1 MVGTAT
7 SRGLTLETYKT
18 AALGQPEGTQGGY
31 YLGLI
36 SAEIGSGA
44 YFRIYVGGV
53 LKYEDTIIGS
63 LTVTSNYIELPT
75 AFNEPAETWLAAT
88 ITGTCTVEIVKASD
102 SGVAL
107 VIPIALPAD
116 DPSGDKWHLSGN
128 LQAGVAVKTSALRI
142 LAPPTLDV
150 TTGTVAP
157 PPTTGI
163 AMTLLT
169 TADTPVVVSATLFGG
184 QFLVHPAPRPGDSTW
199 AQMGGTA
206 GTESAVPP
214 FQIKSI
220 GSLQRIGC
228 TWAAIVREGWTW
240 YDSWKVWG
248 DSFGAIRNYTL
259 FQTPNES
266 AQSGYSANNSYWP
279 AFNPGG
285 DKGNV
290 PPVAGAAQAHATAVF
305 NHDSTLNTFESWN
318 EYEVFPTGYWQ
329 GSPEQMAVV
338 MREVNNA
345 RIATGHSAKILWPGM
360 VNWDTASAETPFA
373 NWITLANASD
383 GFGGVAKD
391 HIQGIGHHIYPNGGS
406 TALSMAIYFARV
418 QASMTAM
425 GKGTLPKYLTE
436 AGMLPDNQAI
446 DLPSV
451 VRVYGQL
458 YALGAINGYVA
469 CNLWSMD
476 RGVTSG
482 NWGLYVP
489 WLNSSI
495 VARHNA
501 LVTGLSGKTIRWAY
515 VMTNNTIQI
524 GTNDGAVLI
533 V

>member
-18 AALGQPEGTQGGY
+18 AALGQTEGTQGGY

-36 SAEIGSGA
+36 SAAIGSGA

-169 TADTPVVVSATLFGG
+169 TADTPSVVSATLFGG
-184 QFLVHPAPRPGDSTW
+184 QFHVHPSPRPGDATW
-199 AQMGGTA
+199 AQQGGTS
-206 GTESAVPP
+206 GTEGAVPP

-220 GSLQRIGC
+220 GSLARIGC

-259 FQTPNES
+259 FQTPNEL
-266 AQSGYSANNSYWP
+266 AQSGYAANNSYWP
-279 AFNPGG
+279 TFNPGG

-290 PPVAGAAQAHATAVF
+290 PPIPGAVLSFATSVF
-305 NHDSTLNTFESWN
+305 NHDSTLSTFEAWN
-318 EYEVFPTGYWQ
+318 EYEVYPGGYWQ
-329 GSPEQMAVV
+329 GSATQMAIV
-338 MREVNNA
+338 MKEANQA
-345 RIATGHSAKILWPGM
+345 RINTGHSAKILWPGM
-360 VNWDTASAETPFA
+360 VNWDTASASTPFQ
-373 NWITLANASD
+373 NWIDLANASD
-383 GFGGVAKD
+383 GSGGTAKD
-391 HIQGIGHHIYPNGGS
+391 HVQGIGHHHYCTTDT
-406 TALSMAIYFARV
+406 TALTMAVYFSRV

-425 GKGTLPKYLTE
+425 GKGSLPKYMTE
-436 AGMLPDNQAI
+436 GAMLPDGASI
-446 DLPSV
+446 DQTFCV
-451 VRVYGQL
+451 NIYGWF
-458 YALGAINGYVA
+458 YALCAINKYVA

-476 RGVTSG
+476 RGATG
-482 NWGLYVP
+482 NWGGHVP
-489 WLNSSI
+489 WLNSAFI
-495 VARHNA
+495 ARHNA
-501 LVTGLSGKTIRWAY
+501 LVAGLSGKTIRWAY

-524 GTNDGAVLI
+524 GTNDGAVLT